1 MNRNLWLMAA
11 AQGLFLTN
19 NVLFVAVNG
28 LVGLSLAPHSWM
40 ATLPI
45 LGYVVGGAL
54 STGPVAS
61 SQARWGRKAS
71 FQIGLVV
78 AFFSTLLATYA
89 VIDKNFWLLV
99 AATVVAGYY
108 NANGQLYRFAATELA
123 KPEYRERAVSMVLAG
138 GIVGGVIGPNLAKWT
153 QHLGDAPFAGAY
165 AALAVLALIAMGV
178 ISLVTFP
185 PVVPKKPG
193 ADGGR
198 PLGVIMRQPVFIVST
213 AAAALGYGVMN
224 ILMAASPI
232 AMQVCGHPFKDAALV
247 LEWHVI
253 GMFAPGFFTGHLIRR
268 FGVITI
274 LSAGVVLNL
283 LSVAIALSGVE
294 VMYFLISMFLIGVG
308 WNFLFTAGTAL
319 SLKAYQPEEKD
330 KVQGA
335 INFCVFVVM
344 MITSFSSGALVT
356 TQGWTLLNYISL
368 IPVGLTGIAVLWYVL
383 QGRSRTQAIQP

>member
-28 LVGLSLAPHSWM
+28 LVGLSLASHTWM

-54 STGPVAS
+54 STGPVAA
-61 SQARWGRKAS
+61 SQARWGRKVS
-71 FQIGLVV
+71 FQIGLAV
-78 AFFSTLLATYA
+78 AFCSALLATYA
-89 VIDKNFWLLV
+89 VLDKNFWLLV
-99 AATVVAGYY
+99 TATVIAGYY
-108 NANGQLYRFAATELA
+108 SANGQLYRFAAAELA
-123 KPEYRERAVSMVLAG
+123 KPEYRERAVSLVLAG
-138 GIVGGVIGPNLAKWT
+138 GLAGGVIGPNLAKWT

-165 AALAVLALIAMGV
+165 AALAVIALIAMGV
-178 ISLVTFP
+178 VSMVTFP
-185 PVVPKKPG
+185 PVPPKKPG
-193 ADGGR
+193 ASGGR
-198 PLGVIMRQPVFIVST
+198 PLSIIMRQPVFIVST

-232 AMQVCGHPFKDAALV
+232 AMQICGHPFSDAALV

-253 GMFAPGFFTGHLIRR
+253 GMFAPGFFTGHLISR
-268 FGVITI
+268 FGAVAI
-274 LSAGVVLNL
+274 LTVGVLLNL
-283 LSVAIALSGVE
+283 LCIAVALAGVD
-294 VMYFLISMFLIGVG
+294 VMHFLISMFLVGVS

-319 SLKAYQPEEKD
+319 SLKAYEPEEKD

-335 INFCVFVVM
+335 INFCIFGVM

-356 TQGWTLLNYISL
+356 TQGWALLNYISL
-368 IPVGLTGIAVLWYVL
+368 IPVALMGSAVLWYVL
-383 QGRSRTQAIQP
+383 QGRARQAA